1 MNVLGIESSGPIG
14 SAAACRDDAV
24 LACQALERGMEQGRL
39 LVSLVDRV
47 IAAAGWDKRRDVELI
62 AVSQGPGSYTGL
74 RVGLTCAKTMA
85 MLLDKPLAAVCSL
98 DAMAENA
105 PADAPNVLTVVDA
118 KRGQVYAARYERAAG
133 PWTSAQRSPALGSE
147 AQARREETRMGG
159 ALRRVLDLTILT
171 PAELR
176 PVVTAP
182 VYIMGDAVRVYAS
195 DFAQPG
201 YTLAPEERWRI
212 QASNVARLGLA
223 LFRAGRRDNPAALEP
238 IYLRLAEAEERRL
251 ARLAAQ
257 AAGDG
262 DRRQAAERGAS

>member
-14 SAAACRDDAV
+14 SAAACRDEEA
-24 LACQALERGMEQGRL
+24 LAERALDRGMEQGRL

-74 RVGLTCAKTMA
+74 RVGLTCAKTLA
-85 MLLDKPLAAVCSL
+85 MLLDKPLVGVCSL

-105 PADAPNVLTVVDA
+105 PTDALNILTVVDA
-118 KRGQVYAARYERAAG
+118 KRGQVYAARYERAAN
-133 PWTSAQRSPALGSE
+133 Q
-147 AQARREETRMGG
+147 
-159 ALRRVLDLTILT
+159 LRRALDPCILT

-176 PVVTAP
+176 AVVPTP
-182 VYIMGDAVRVYAS
+182 VYVMGDAVRTHAA
-195 DFAQPG
+195 DFERPG
-201 YTLAPEERWRI
+201 YSLAPEESWRI
-212 QASNVARLGLA
+212 RASVVARLGLA
-223 LFRAGRRDNPAALEP
+223 LFRAGRRDDPPALEP

-257 AAGDG
+257 SPGAEKHG
-262 DRRQAAERGAS
+262 QPAERGVP

>member
-1 MNVLGIESSGPIG
+1 MNTLGIESSGPIG

-24 LACQALERGMEQGRL
+24 LAESALDRGMEQGRL
-39 LVSLVDRV
+39 LVPLVDRV

-74 RVGLTCAKTMA
+74 RVGLACAKTMA
-85 MLLDKPLAAVCSL
+85 MLLDRPLVAVCSL

-105 PADAPNVLTVVDA
+105 PADSLNILTVVDA
-118 KRGQVYAARYERAAG
+118 KRGQVYAARYERASG
-133 PWTSAQRSPALGSE
+133 SSTSAQGRP
-147 AQARREETRMGG
+147 EETRMGG
-159 ALRRVLDLTILT
+159 ALRRVLDPAIHT

-176 PVVTAP
+176 AIVTAP
-182 VYIMGDAVRVYAS
+182 VYVMGDGVRVYAA

-201 YTLAPEERWRI
+201 YSLAPEERWRI
-212 QASNVARLGLA
+212 RASVIARLGLA
-223 LFRAGRRDNPAALEP
+223 LFRAGRRDDPNALEP

-257 AAGDG
+257 SPGGENRALAAK
-262 DRRQAAERGAS
+262 RGAS

>member
-24 LACQALERGMEQGRL
+24 LAHQALEHGMEQGRL

-62 AVSQGPGSYTGL
+62 AVSQGPGSFTGL
-74 RVGLTCAKTMA
+74 RVGLACAKTMA
-85 MLLDKPLAAVCSL
+85 MLLDRPLVGVCSL

-105 PADAPNVLTVVDA
+105 PADSPNTLTVVDA
-118 KRGQVYAARYERAAG
+118 KRGQVYAARYQRAG
-133 PWTSAQRSPALGSE
+133 DPSTTAQGRPE
-147 AQARREETRMGG
+147 DTRMGG
-159 ALRRVLDLTILT
+159 SLRRVLDPTILT

-176 PVVTAP
+176 ATVTAP
-182 VYIMGDAVRVYAS
+182 VYVMGDAVRVYAA

-201 YTLAPEERWRI
+201 YTLAAEELWRI
-212 QASNVARLGLA
+212 QASHVARLGLT
-223 LFRAGRRDNPAALEP
+223 LFRAGRRDDPAALEP

-251 ARLAAQ
+251 ARLAT
-257 AAGDG
+257 
-262 DRRQAAERGAS
+262 QAAERGAL

>member
-24 LACQALERGMEQGRL
+24 LAHQALEHGMEQGRL

-47 IAAAGWDKRRDVELI
+47 IAAAHWDKRRDVELI

-74 RVGLTCAKTMA
+74 RVGLACAKTMA
-85 MLLDKPLAAVCSL
+85 MLLDQPLVGVCSL

-105 PADAPNVLTVVDA
+105 PADSPNILTVVDA

-133 PWTSAQRSPALGSE
+133 PAITAQGRPEG
-147 AQARREETRMGG
+147 TRMGG
-159 ALRRVLDLTILT
+159 PLRRVLDPTILT

-176 PVVTAP
+176 AIVAAP
-182 VYIMGDAVRVYAS
+182 IYVMGDALRVYPAA
-195 DFAQPG
+195 FAQPG

-212 QASNVARLGLA
+212 QAGNVARLGLA
-223 LFRAGRRDNPAALEP
+223 LFRADRRDDPAALEP

-251 ARLAAQ
+251 ARLAGQ
-257 AAGDG
+257 PAGHA
-262 DRRQAAERGAS
+262 DRAQAAERGAL

>member
-1 MNVLGIESSGPIG
+1 M
-14 SAAACRDDAV
+14 A
-24 LACQALERGMEQGRL
+24 QGRL

-47 IAAAGWDKRRDVELI
+47 IAAANWDKRRDVELI

-85 MLLDKPLAAVCSL
+85 MLLDKPLVGVCSL

-105 PADAPNVLTVVDA
+105 PADALNILTVVDA
-118 KRGQVYAARYERAAG
+118 KRGQVYAARHERAAG
-133 PWTSAQRSPALGSE
+133 S
-147 AQARREETRMGG
+147 
-159 ALRRVLDLTILT
+159 LRRVLDPTILT

-176 PVVTAP
+176 AVVTAP
-182 VYIMGDAVRVYAS
+182 AYVMGDAVRVYAA

-201 YTLAPEERWRI
+201 YTLSTEERWRI
-212 QASNVARLGLA
+212 RASNVARLGLA
-223 LFRAGRRDNPAALEP
+223 LFHAGRRDDPAALEP

-257 AAGDG
+257 AA
-262 DRRQAAERGAS
+262 ERGAL